1 MWQDYR
7 SRDGTRGNRIYG
19 CPFAGRFGCPVKF
32 RIEKLDGAISLQS
45 SGKHDAN
52 SHAVE
57 HVQRGLHHDQR
68 AAIENIVRANP
79 TSSATQVRRN
89 LGLQEKPLYVSPSKH
104 RSVMRII
111 CSTFSPSFARC
122 SSNIVVRSPMIA
134 TVPLARGAKS
144 QDLRRGSCHQILLD
158 SPKLCLT

>member
-32 RIEKLDGAISLQS
+32 RIEKLDGAIRLQS

-89 LGLQEKPLYVSPSKH
+89 LDLQEKPVYVSPSKH
-104 RSVMRII
+104 RAVLRITKQVLESV
-111 CSTFSPSFARC
+111 F
-122 SSNIVVRSPMIA
+122 V
-134 TVPLARGAKS
+134 S
-144 QDLRRGSCHQILLD
+144 QGTH
-158 SPKLCLT
+158 